1 MYMTLVVP
9 DMSQYTRLIE
19 VDLVAADMAE

>member
-9 DMSQYTRLIE
+9 DMSQYTGLIE